1 VFLLIINLLQHQ
13 SILRPHSNSSQTND
27 QKASDPITFDVFFT
41 NTFDEQHTMSSDE
54 SQQRGWGECNLET
67 CPVEWSI
74 FQYQPSL
81 PANAI
86 FIAIFGIS
94 MLAHIY
100 QGYRWR
106 QWTFATLVAVGCAVE
121 MIGHG
126 GRIIMHDDP
135 WSFSGFML
143 QISEYDRL

>member
-1 VFLLIINLLQHQ
+1 VFLLISSIIQHQ
-13 SILRPHSNSSQTND
+13 SILRSHSNSIQTND
-27 QKASDPITFDVFFT
+27 RKALARSQHPFY
-41 NTFDEQHTMSSDE
+41 DEQHTMSSDG
-54 SQQRGWGECNLET
+54 SQLRGWGECNLET

-74 FQYQPSL
+74 FQYQPNL

-94 MLAHIY
+94 MLVHIY
-100 QGYRWR
+100 QGYRWK

-143 QISEYDRL
+143 QISEFDCL

>member
-1 VFLLIINLLQHQ
+1 
-13 SILRPHSNSSQTND
+13 
-27 QKASDPITFDVFFT
+27 
-41 NTFDEQHTMSSDE
+41 MSSDE

-74 FQYQPSL
+74 FQYQPNL

-94 MLAHIY
+94 MLVHIY
-100 QGYRWR
+100 QGYRWK
-106 QWTFATLVAVGCAVE
+106 QWTFATLVAVGCAIE

-126 GRIIMHDDP
+126 GRIIMHNDP